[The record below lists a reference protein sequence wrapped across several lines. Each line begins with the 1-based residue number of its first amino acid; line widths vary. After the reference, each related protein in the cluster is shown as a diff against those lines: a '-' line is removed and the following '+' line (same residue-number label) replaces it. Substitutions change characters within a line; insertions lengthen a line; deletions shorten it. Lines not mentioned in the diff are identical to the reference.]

1 MRTHTH
7 AHRRETTRGAWRAR
21 ISQPLPHPH
30 MQESACSLPRCC
42 CAYLESGGRRE
53 DPDGYSGGHQSCKQP
68 HGDHDAHHSRH
79 ACKGEGEQGAQ
90 DDAGEGQGSPTTQ
103 GPTTALRQQIVHHVG
118 GLGVP
123 VWWCGGGGGGVSQQG
138 VDGWAGG
145 WCMRRDGGQKRGGAR
160 LGRVRRQGGR
170 AACQPHTPVMG
181 ARRVCECVRAPALTT
196 ADGAGGC

>member
-21 ISQPLPHPH
+21 ISQPPPHPH

-123 VWWCGGGGGGVSQQG
+123 VWWCGGGGGRGQPTR
-138 VDGWAGG
+138 GG
-145 WCMRRDGGQKRGGAR
+145 WVGGWVVHAEGRGAKERRSKAR
-160 LGRVRRQGGR
+160 QSATTRRQGGMPTTHPGHGR
-170 AACQPHTPVMG
+170 T
-181 ARRVCECVRAPALTT
+181 ARV
-196 ADGAGGC
+196 